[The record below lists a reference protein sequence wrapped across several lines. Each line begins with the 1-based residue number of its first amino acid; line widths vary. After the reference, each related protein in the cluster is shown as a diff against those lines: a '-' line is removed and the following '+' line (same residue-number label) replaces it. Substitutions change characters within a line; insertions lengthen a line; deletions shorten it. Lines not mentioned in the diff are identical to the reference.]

1 MTDRVRSEQ
10 ENVGE
15 HRGGSQQAHDAVDPA
30 VKGRSA
36 PSASRDQTIAAP
48 GAVAGTGLT
57 DRERDE
63 RWPLG

>member
-15 HRGGSQQAHDAVDPA
+15 HRAGNEQAHDAVDPA
-30 VKGRSA
+30 VRDRSA
-36 PSASRDQTIAAP
+36 PSASRDQTIVAP
-48 GAVAGTGLT
+48 GAIAGTGLT
-57 DRERDE
+57 DRERNE